1 MNRELYEI
9 SYIAKKERQHKIAL
23 VLIFI
28 AVIFGGISLVR
39 GLLLFPV
46 RQRSISMQPDIA
58 VDSCILFTPLIRSP
72 ERGSVVLLKP
82 RTADKQPA
90 IEKIGNLFVSFFTA
104 QQYALDRNNALMG
117 SESQV
122 RRVVGVPG
130 DTIYMK
136 GYIVFVKPAG
146 EKHFLS
152 EFELSGKS
160 YNVKITASPEGWDSS
175 IGSGGDMTQIYLG
188 RDEYFVL
195 GDMRNTAA
203 DSRLWGT
210 VSSRQ
215 IRAKGI
221 AVYFPFR
228 HFKML

>member
-9 SYIAKKERQHKIAL
+9 SYIAKKERQHKIAV
-23 VLIFI
+23 VLLFI
-28 AVIFGGISLVR
+28 TIIFGGISLVR

-46 RQRSISMQPDIA
+46 RQRSISMQPDIT
-58 VDSCILFTPLIRSP
+58 VDSCVLFTPLIRSP

-82 RTADKQPA
+82 RTADRQPVMERIA
-90 IEKIGNLFVSFFTA
+90 DVFISFFTA
-104 QQYALDRNNALMG
+104 QQYALDRKPALMG
-117 SESQV
+117 SESQI

-175 IGSGGDMTQIYLG
+175 IGAGGDTAQIYLG